1 MHGFAGPD
9 SNLPW
14 RKQMRKLLLAAALVV
29 LPVVSALGAGNPW
42 VGTWKLDI
50 AKSMFTGDTFTY
62 SKSANGLYHYSDGST
77 DAFDFGIDGKEYPA
91 MYGQVVTW
99 TADGDHAWNSVWKLK
114 GKVLDN
120 VHRQLS
126 VDGKTLTI
134 TDSGT
139 KPDGSTFHDETVY
152 SRVTGTTG
160 LVGKWKSTKANI
172 SSPNSII
179 ISSPAEGSIRWE
191 IPQYKNVLEG
201 KTDGSDIPVTGP
213 QVPAGLTLSIKMVSA
228 TKDTYTVKV
237 AGKTVGFGMQTL
249 SADGKTLTDVSW
261 SPGKESEKETGVY
274 ERQ

>member
-42 VGTWKLDI
+42 VGTWKLDL

-139 KPDGSTFHDETVY
+139 KPDGSTFHELLERQDWLASG
-152 SRVTGTTG
+152 SRRRR
-160 LVGKWKSTKANI
+160 I
-172 SSPNSII
+172 SLHRIQLLFPRRRRVRSGGRSR
-179 ISSPAEGSIRWE
+179 SIRMFLKE
-191 IPQYKNVLEG
+191 RPMG
-201 KTDGSDIPVTGP
+201 
-213 QVPAGLTLSIKMVSA
+213 
-228 TKDTYTVKV
+228 
-237 AGKTVGFGMQTL
+237 QTSQL
-249 SADGKTLTDVSW
+249 QDHKSLLV
-261 SPGKESEKETGVY
+261 
-274 ERQ
+274 